1 MCLID
6 SGATLSVVHPSLIA
20 RIQGLH
26 TLTIE
31 EHEGCLR
38 MADGNNIDI
47 KGKVLLDL
55 HLGGC
60 HAIKHTFFI
69 ADVEAPL
76 VIGMDFLEYHHG
88 IIDIGAKTLTLN
100 GFIFPCKLDDDF
112 PNSIR
117 VITTETQTVP
127 PRSEMIFMGH
137 LQEPPHFTTGLLRPT
152 ERDLE
157 QGLFLVA
164 KVVTHTVDDIPIRV
178 INLDDS
184 PRVLHQGQVAALCEV
199 APEVI
204 PLDDSKPKEELDNSQ
219 LPEYLEQ
226 LFADSSEELEDD
238 TQLDAVRSLLS
249 KYSYAFASGREDLGR
264 TNIVKHKI
272 LTGDARPIKEP
283 PRRLPLVKREA
294 LSQEIQNML
303 NMGVIEESVSP
314 WGAPVVLVPR
324 KDKRWRV
331 CLDFRA
337 LNKCTLRDSYPLPRI
352 DDSLDALGGA
362 SWFSTLDLASG
373 YYQVELDEGDKEKT
387 AFVTHEGVFQFNVMP
402 FGLTSAPATFE
413 QLMERVLAGLHW
425 SICVVYLDDIICFG
439 SNFEDHLRNLGMV
452 IDRIAQAGLKISPKK
467 CQLFRRKVSFLGHV
481 VSEEGIT
488 TDPQKVA
495 AVSEWP
501 RPANLRQVRSFLGFC
516 SYYRKFIEG
525 FARIAKPLHTLTEK
539 DQKFIWSTECEQAF
553 QMLKDRLIRAPVLGY
568 PQETGDFILDCDASG
583 TGIGAVL
590 SQVQDGEERV
600 LAYYSRVLSRPE
612 QRYCVTR
619 RELLAVVAGVKHFH
633 HYVYGQPLLVR
644 TDHGALR
651 WLLNFKNP
659 EGQVA
664 RWIEILQT
672 YDLTIEYRPGT
683 QHRNADGLSRRPCGS
698 CPHCEK
704 QEERDQK
711 RQELLGQGPE
721 VAFCGRIAAQK
732 TAPWVESWTP
742 EQLRAWQLEYPTL
755 CDVIKW
761 KEREEKPIWQHMKGA
776 GPMLRIFWLQWET
789 LELRNGVL
797 YVKPSGNQKQAK
809 SRLVAPPHIRTLILE
824 YLHTHR
830 TAGHLGIKK
839 TQDNVRRRFWWPGLK
854 KDVARWC
861 RVCEQCQRRN
871 LRNGRKKRLLQH
883 EPVGAPMER
892 MAMDI
897 LTFKEETD
905 QGNTCVLVISD
916 YFTKWVEAF
925 AMPNHTAI
933 TVADVLVTEVF
944 TRIGL
949 PLVLHSDQ
957 GQEFQSQLMEEL
969 YKLLEIGRTRTA
981 PYHAQSDGLL
991 ERFNRTLIAMLS
1003 KLCAENKET

>member
-20 RIQGLH
+20 RIQGLD
-26 TLTIE
+26 TLTIG

-47 KGKVLLDL
+47 QGKVLLDL

-127 PRSEMIFMGH
+127 PRSEMIIMGH

-204 PLDDSKPKEELDNSQ
+204 SLDDSKPKEEIDNSQ

-249 KYSYAFASGREDLGR
+249 KYSYAFASGKEDLGR

-413 QLMERVLAGLHW
+413 RLMERVLAGLHW
-425 SICVVYLDDIICFG
+425 SICVVYLDDIICFWIQLWGPSEKSWNGDRQNCTGRSENLTKEVSALQKESVLFG
-439 SNFEDHLRNLGMV
+439 SCSVRGGNHY
-452 IDRIAQAGLKISPKK
+452 
-467 CQLFRRKVSFLGHV
+467 
-481 VSEEGIT
+481 
-488 TDPQKVA
+488 
-495 AVSEWP
+495 WP
-501 RPANLRQVRSFLGFC
+501 
-516 SYYRKFIEG
+516 
-525 FARIAKPLHTLTEK
+525 
-539 DQKFIWSTECEQAF
+539 
-553 QMLKDRLIRAPVLGY
+553 
-568 PQETGDFILDCDASG
+568 
-583 TGIGAVL
+583 
-590 SQVQDGEERV
+590 
-600 LAYYSRVLSRPE
+600 
-612 QRYCVTR
+612 
-619 RELLAVVAGVKHFH
+619 
-633 HYVYGQPLLVR
+633 
-644 TDHGALR
+644 
-651 WLLNFKNP
+651 P
-659 EGQVA
+659 EG
-664 RWIEILQT
+664 
-672 YDLTIEYRPGT
+672 
-683 QHRNADGLSRRPCGS
+683 GS
-698 CPHCEK
+698 CL
-704 QEERDQK
+704 R
-711 RQELLGQGPE
+711 
-721 VAFCGRIAAQK
+721 VA
-732 TAPWVESWTP
+732 
-742 EQLRAWQLEYPTL
+742 
-755 CDVIKW
+755 
-761 KEREEKPIWQHMKGA
+761 
-776 GPMLRIFWLQWET
+776 
-789 LELRNGVL
+789 
-797 YVKPSGNQKQAK
+797 
-809 SRLVAPPHIRTLILE
+809 
-824 YLHTHR
+824 
-830 TAGHLGIKK
+830 
-839 TQDNVRRRFWWPGLK
+839 
-854 KDVARWC
+854 
-861 RVCEQCQRRN
+861 
-871 LRNGRKKRLLQH
+871 
-883 EPVGAPMER
+883 
-892 MAMDI
+892 
-897 LTFKEETD
+897 
-905 QGNTCVLVISD
+905 
-916 YFTKWVEAF
+916 
-925 AMPNHTAI
+925 
-933 TVADVLVTEVF
+933 
-944 TRIGL
+944 
-949 PLVLHSDQ
+949 
-957 GQEFQSQLMEEL
+957 
-969 YKLLEIGRTRTA
+969 
-981 PYHAQSDGLL
+981 
-991 ERFNRTLIAMLS
+991 
-1003 KLCAENKET
+1003 